1 MRAEEYNERKEQIAG
16 WPVKIVSYKVGAA
29 YHVSIHNQEPG
40 AWICKREGTTLEEAE
55 REARAR
61 ATELL
66 GRTRRISAT

>member
-1 MRAEEYNERKEQIAG
+1 MRAEGYKERKEHLAG
-16 WPVKIVSYKVGAA
+16 WPVKIVSYKIGAT
-29 YHVSIHNQEPG
+29 YHVSIQNQEPG
-40 AWICKREGTTLEEAE
+40 AWVCKREGITLEEAE